1 MKAFKNGFPSIK
13 RGRDS
18 SQTTHTGPTNNQLQE
33 DIDSLPPVTLHGY
46 RDTTKSRLLSPDICD
61 ELRSLMPTRI
71 QLYSDWHLLY
81 SLQQHGASL
90 QSLYSRTAPE
100 TKHPAR
106 VGYVVLVEDR
116 KGGLFGG
123 YCNEPPRAKD
133 SKRYYGNGEC
143 FLWRLERAASVSLAQ
158 REDDEPC
165 AHGWRFRG
173 YPYTGLN
180 QFVMHSTGHYFSMG
194 AGDGHYGLWCDQALE
209 TGVTNPSLT
218 FGNETLSREG
228 AKFHIVNLEV
238 WRVGGGPEISPLGR
252 PGSPGAGF

>member
-1 MKAFKNGFPSIK
+1 MKALK
-13 RGRDS
+13 RRLSTMKGRQDTTIDTDS
-18 SQTTHTGPTNNQLQE
+18 VDNTTPAFE
-33 DIDSLPPVTLHGY
+33 DESLPPVTLHGY
-46 RDTTKSRLLSPDICD
+46 IESTRSRLLSPDICD
-61 ELRSLMPTRI
+61 ELRNLMPTRI

-90 QSLYSRTAPE
+90 QSLFGRTAPDQAV
-100 TKHPAR
+100 PAR
-106 VGYVVLVEDR
+106 IGYVILIEDR

-123 YCNEPPRAKD
+123 YCNEPPRPSD

-143 FLWRLERAASVSLAQ
+143 FLWRLERAASVDLGGVKNENDA
-158 REDDEPC
+158 D
-165 AHGWRFRG
+165 GWRFCG

-180 QFVMHSTGHYFSMG
+180 HFVMHSTSHYFSMG

-218 FGNETLSREG
+218 FGNECLSREG

-238 WRVGGGPEISPLGR
+238 WRVG
-252 PGSPGAGF
+252 